1 MAMMEELEKNQFK
14 EDKNKEQ
21 TREQANEQDIEA
33 LIAIL
38 DGYTAAEG
46 SRLKIDVVEGD
57 GEIVDRKYHHGRCDI
72 CSPWATG
79 QAFDVL
85 E

>member
-1 MAMMEELEKNQFK
+1 MEQSE
-14 EDKNKEQ
+14 KEQ
-21 TREQANEQDIEA
+21 KVQRVSEQDVEA
-33 LIAIL
+33 LIRLL
-38 DGYTAAEG
+38 DQYNETEG
-46 SRLKIDVVEGD
+46 SRMKIDVVEGE
-57 GEIVDRKYHHGRCDI
+57 GGIVDRKYHHGRCDV

>member
-1 MAMMEELEKNQFK
+1 MEQSE
-14 EDKNKEQ
+14 KEQ
-21 TREQANEQDIEA
+21 KVQQVSEQDVEA
-33 LIAIL
+33 LIRLL
-38 DGYTAAEG
+38 DQYNETEG
-46 SRLKIDVVEGD
+46 SRMKIDVVEGE
-57 GEIVDRKYHHGRCDI
+57 GGIVDRKYHHGRCDV

>member
-1 MAMMEELEKNQFK
+1 MERSE
-14 EDKNKEQ
+14 KEQ
-21 TREQANEQDIEA
+21 KVQQVSEQDVEA
-33 LIAIL
+33 LIRLL
-38 DGYTAAEG
+38 DQYNETEG
-46 SRLKIDVVEGD
+46 SRMKIDVVEGE
-57 GEIVDRKYHHGRCDI
+57 GGIVDRKYHHGRCDV